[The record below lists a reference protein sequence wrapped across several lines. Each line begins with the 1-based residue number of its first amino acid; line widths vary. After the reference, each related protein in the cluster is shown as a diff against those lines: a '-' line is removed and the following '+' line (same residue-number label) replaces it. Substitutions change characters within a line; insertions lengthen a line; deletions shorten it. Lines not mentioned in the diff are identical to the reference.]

1 MKRQYTPVE
10 WLCIDI
16 ANQYGLDKK
25 TFEVRIQWVKD
36 NFERLTVLASP
47 KKERPLYVKAVMG
60 LLRACKGQ
68 AIGHLVGLDATCSG
82 MGIMSVLTKCY
93 LGCLATNLIDPDTR
107 NDAYTMVTD
116 RASQYLGGGLAI
128 DRGDAKDATMT
139 ALYGSVKT
147 PRDIF
152 GEDTP
157 ELEAFYKGLTDI
169 APGAVELLGDLRA
182 AWQPFALEHKWVMP
196 DNFHARIKVMQKV
209 ENARVEVDELGHS
222 TFSMDYYVN
231 EGTKKDL
238 KLVANVTHSFDAY
251 LLRCVQRR
259 CTYDVDT
266 LTKAIKVM
274 EFELARR
281 NERGGLEAELEEIT
295 ETMHV
300 YLERYHST
308 RVADVV
314 IFPHLTTANICY
326 MEMPHLV
333 RLYEIALEMWNAG
346 AFDVITVH
354 DEFKCHPNHCNAM
367 SAHYVSIL
375 ADLARGRA
383 LEDVFKQITGVEPHY
398 DNAMNGDE
406 LAALIMESTYAIS

>member
-47 KKERPLYVKAVMG
+47 KKERPLYAKAVMG

-82 MGIMSVLTKCY
+82 MSIMSVLTKCY

-209 ENARVEVDELGHS
+209 EGARVEVDELGHS

-259 CTYDVDT
+259 CTYDVDM
-266 LTKAIKVM
+266 LAKAIKVM

-300 YLERYHST
+300 YLERYYHT

-314 IFPHLTTANICY
+314 IFPHMTTANICY
-326 MEMPHLV
+326 METPHLV

-406 LAALIMESTYAIS
+406 LANMILESTYAIS

>member
-1 MKRQYTPVE
+1 MKKYSPIE

-16 ANQYGLDKK
+16 ANQFGLDKK

-36 NFERLTVLASP
+36 NYHRLTVLASP

-60 LLRACKGQ
+60 LLRAVKGQ
-68 AIGHLVGLDATCSG
+68 AIGHVVGLDATCSG
-82 MGIMSVLTKCY
+82 MSIMSVLTKCY

-128 DRGDAKDATMT
+128 ERGDAKDATMT
-139 ALYGSVKT
+139 ALYGSQKT

-152 GEDTP
+152 GEDSP

-182 AWQPFALEHKWVMP
+182 AWQPFALEHKWVLP

-209 ENARVEVDELGHS
+209 EDARVEVDELDHS

-238 KLVANVTHSFDAY
+238 KLVANVTHGFDAY
-251 LLRCVQRR
+251 LLRSLQRR
-259 CTYDVDT
+259 CSYDWATVQRA
-266 LTKAIKVM
+266 LRLLI
-274 EFELARR
+274 
-281 NERGGLEAELEEIT
+281 NERNRRHAGGTEFVLDEVTEL
-295 ETMHV
+295 MHV
-300 YLERYHST
+300 YLERYDSS

-314 IFPHLTTANICY
+314 ILPHLTKENVQY
-326 MEMPHLV
+326 MEDSHID
-333 RLYEIALEMWNAG
+333 RLNEICTSMLSHEP
-346 AFDVITVH
+346 FDVITVH
-354 DEFKCHPNHCNAM
+354 DEFKCHPNYCNDM
-367 SAHYVSIL
+367 RYHYASIL
-375 ADLARGRA
+375 ADLARGKA
-383 LEDVFKQITGVEPHY
+383 LEDVFKQITGVEPTY
-398 DNAMNGDE
+398 ANAMNGDE
-406 LAALIMESTYAIS
+406 LANLIMNSNYAIS

>member
-16 ANQYGLDKK
+16 ANNWGLDKK

-82 MGIMSVLTKCY
+82 MSIMSVLTKCY

-128 DRGDAKDATMT
+128 DRGDAKNATMT
-139 ALYGSVKT
+139 ALYGSVAT

-209 ENARVEVDELGHS
+209 EDARVEVDELGHS

-259 CTYDVDT
+259 CTFNAREVIW
-266 LTKAIKVM
+266 AM
-274 EFELARR
+274 EVLEGEYERRAFHGGVEEELQ
-281 NERGGLEAELEEIT
+281 EIT
-295 ETMHV
+295 EVGHV
-300 YLERYHST
+300 YLERYHNT
-308 RVADVV
+308 QVADVV
-314 IFPHLTTANICY
+314 IFPHMNRELARY
-326 MEMPHLV
+326 MTDAHIQRLREIGHEML
-333 RLYEIALEMWNAG
+333 NAG
-346 AFDVITVH
+346 SFDVITVH
-354 DEFKCHPNHCNAM
+354 DEFKCHPNYCNSM

-406 LAALIMESTYAIS
+406 LADMILASTYAIS